1 MGQKTKSYGWKM
13 KYFGWKMKYMGWKM
27 ELKSACEV
35 RTSGIKNIFEGYG
48 IENKFF
54 GTKNGS
60 LQD

>member
-1 MGQKTKSYGWKM
+1 M
-13 KYFGWKMKYMGWKM
+13 KYFGWEMKYVGWKM
-27 ELKSACEV
+27 ELKSACEE